1 MIIGMRV
8 EKTIDYKMMLT
19 MTRNVNH
26 LSLEGLLNYEG
37 NLRLIFFPRQFSNEI
52 VAYSSILERLFIVT
66 VKGRE

>member
-8 EKTIDYKMMLT
+8 EKTIAYKIMLT
-19 MTRNVNH
+19 TTPNVNH
-26 LSLEGLLNYEG
+26 PPLWELLNYEG
-37 NLRLIFFPRQFSNEI
+37 NLRLILFPHQFSNEI